1 MFVNLY
7 KSRQVARPML
17 ICNSEFAHVTFKSQ
31 LCRLLCDVH
40 NAGQGKGLVLYFN
53 FLLNPNPSWS

>member
-53 FLLNPNPSWS
+53 FLL